1 MIQNQVLQG
10 CLSQGLSNFY
20 FLGKRRGELEVMEEL
35 EMIGKRGGDGLL
47 YSVYL
52 WCRESWGPIQEERSF
67 TF

>member
-1 MIQNQVLQG
+1 MIQNQVLQV

-35 EMIGKRGGDGLL
+35 EMIGKRGRGVLMV
-47 YSVYL
+47 YYL
-52 WCRESWGPIQEERSF
+52 WCRESWGPIQEEGSF